1 MAGIT
6 QLKKEIQFNGR
17 LGGLLN
23 ILKSIA
29 AQQYQA
35 LEETLKVNP
44 ALFEALQ
51 AIAGTFSLERFP
63 HPFTK
68 GGGPVGVIAVTSDS
82 GLLGGLNQQVIT
94 AALREYRKEP
104 GELIVVGTRGVSYVR
119 EHRYACREFPG
130 IQEETRRPL
139 AEQVRDYALDRALQH
154 RLGSLF
160 IAYPRSLSFAVQRV
174 EVIQALP
181 CQSWLTGADPA
192 ARTIR
197 GGAVLMESSLER
209 VLEYVVWVWLDE
221 KLYEVFGSSRL
232 SEFGARSAHLEGSTQ
247 ELQRRRTRL
256 MRRYFRERRE
266 IIDRGMRELFAARS
280 LFSGSGGS

>member
-17 LGGLLN
+17 LGGLLG

-35 LEETLKVNP
+35 LEETLKTNP
-44 ALFEALQ
+44 ALFESLQ
-51 AIAGTFSLERFP
+51 AIAGMFNLDRIS

-68 GGGPVGVIAVTSDS
+68 GSGPVGVIAVTADA

-94 AALREYRKEP
+94 AALREHRKEP
-104 GELIVVGTRGVSYVR
+104 GELMVVGARGVSYVR

-130 IQEETRRPL
+130 IQEDTRRSL
-139 AEQVRDYALDRALQH
+139 AEQVRDYALNRVLQH
-154 RLGSLF
+154 HLGSLV
-160 IAYPRSLSFAVQRV
+160 IAYPRAVSFAVQRV
-174 EVIQALP
+174 EIIQALP
-181 CQSWLTGADPA
+181 CQSWLKGADPA
-192 ARTIR
+192 VPRM
-197 GGAVLMESSLER
+197 GGPILMESPVER
-209 VLEYVVWVWLDE
+209 VLEYVVWVWLAE
-221 KLYEVFGSSRL
+221 KLYDVFGSSRL
-232 SEFGARSAHLEGSTQ
+232 SEFGARSAHLESSTQ
-247 ELQRRRTRL
+247 ELNRRRTRF

-280 LFSGSGGS
+280 IFEHSGS